1 MTISSQRKKLKISK
15 MDKAIMFAPI
25 FATGVG
31 LGAKKIYDFYR
42 SKENEKIRN
51 KINDKLKTVTPVIR
65 QKLEEFEKSKTQAEQ
80 AEKIKELQELAQKHA
95 EQIAYEARER
105 ESKEAQETRARLER
119 VRQQA
124 TILEQQRQFQQQQKQ
139 KEEIERQKLRILE
152 QRLIEELKKKQ
163 VEKVKVLEE
172 EKKFIETQRL
182 LSDQQQ
188 EKIQVMTAQKDFLE
202 EMKYHS
208 IALLKELR
216 KTKKDILFVEQLMQN
231 IPKSSDNGYV
241 SEVCKV
247 YSNINKKTF
256 DECNKPYIQDISSCI
271 KRSNIRYNMDMTIV
285 NSSLSKLKC

>member
-80 AEKIKELQELAQKHA
+80 AEKIKELQELAQKRA
-95 EQIAYEARER
+95 EQIARER

-119 VRQQA
+119 VRQQD
-124 TILEQQRQFQQQQKQ
+124 TILEQQRQFQQQ
-139 KEEIERQKLRILE
+139 QKLRILE

-256 DECNKPYIQDISSCI
+256 DECNKPYVQDISSCI